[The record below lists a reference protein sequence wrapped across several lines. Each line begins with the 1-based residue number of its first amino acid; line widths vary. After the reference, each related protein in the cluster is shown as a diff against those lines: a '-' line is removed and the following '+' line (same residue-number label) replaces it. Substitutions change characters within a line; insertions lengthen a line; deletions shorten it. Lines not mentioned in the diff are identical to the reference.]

1 MSVSMEND
9 DEIIPHSV
17 RKFEIEGHDIVEAK
31 RLPEL
36 DILECQR
43 LCGKVEGCRYFSSST
58 GSEQVCQLKSGSAE
72 RSWKEA
78 SINPYSKTYSGSPM
92 RHSRRTKVLLISGQM
107 TPDHD

>member
-1 MSVSMEND
+1 MLLDQEVEND

-43 LCGKVEGCRYFSSST
+43 LCGKVEGCRYFSSSR
-58 GSEQVCQLKSGSAE
+58 GSERTCQLKSGSAE

-78 SINPYSKTYSGSPM
+78 SINPYSKTYSGSPKYG
-92 RHSRRTKVLLISGQM
+92 RLDIVWLKNVSILSN
-107 TPDHD
+107 